1 MNEEICFTLKL
12 ESFSVYLICD
22 GETSKKTLK
31 CWSINSLLI
40 FVTNMFSVWRLWQV
54 NPKWVSR
61 SWNQRPSTHRI
72 EAKND
77 RASFNMKMA
86 QLSIRQIFS
95 PSSEYFYLSR
105 HSPISF
111 SRTLSPRH
119 TQTLYRLL
127 ACLQVLSLQL
137 RPTRAPNLTL
147 AMTLNWPTQ
156 ISGHETRQNVGQ
168 VNCWH
173 HFQKYASALKCLG

>member
-1 MNEEICFTLKL
+1 MVKQVKKLWSADRLTHFSYLLPTCSVSDVFGKSIPNEFPEVETRGHQLIELRLKTTEPVLTWKWHSLASGKYFLQALNIFICQGIRLSLFLAHSHPDTLKH
-12 ESFSVYLICD
+12 
-22 GETSKKTLK
+22 
-31 CWSINSLLI
+31 SI
-40 FVTNMFSVWRLWQV
+40 
-54 NPKWVSR
+54 
-61 SWNQRPSTHRI
+61 
-72 EAKND
+72 AC
-77 RASFNMKMA
+77 
-86 QLSIRQIFS
+86 
-95 PSSEYFYLSR
+95 
-105 HSPISF
+105 
-111 SRTLSPRH
+111 
-119 TQTLYRLL
+119 LL